1 MKHTQPIA
9 RAATAALLIAG
20 AGPANALSS
29 DAEAACGAI
38 LCLVGGAGIA
48 ECAPYLARYFAIDAD
63 DPRRLFKKRRDFLNL
78 CPTDLPADVR
88 PMIARYGAPCQPGAL
103 LGVLNGQIA
112 SCELRAAQT
121 GDDCT
126 PTGNEWQI
134 CAAFYDHGYT
144 IYAPP
149 QLAEQCTLEREDG
162 YLTERCSYTW
172 TAAPA
177 AAAPAP
183 AAASASAAS
192 PLSGSAPAGFE
203 RIAE

>member
-9 RAATAALLIAG
+9 RTAIAVLLIAG
-20 AGPANALSS
+20 SGQANALSG

-63 DPRRLFKKRRDFLNL
+63 DPRQLFKKRRDFLAL

-88 PMIARYGAPCQPGAL
+88 PMIARFGALCQPDAL

-112 SCELRAAQT
+112 SCEQRADET
-121 GDDCT
+121 GKDCT
-126 PTGNEWQI
+126 PTGHEWQI

-144 IYAPP
+144 IYTPP
-149 QLAEQCTLEREDG
+149 QLTEQCTLEREDG

-172 TAAPA
+172 TATPA
-177 AAAPAP
+177 AAAPA
-183 AAASASAAS
+183 AAS
-192 PLSGSAPAGFE
+192 PPSGSAPAGFE
-203 RIAE
+203 RIAQ